1 MEFLG
6 FYCCLFLFSTERFGN
21 IIKMEFLFGM
31 FIYCVYHNGF
41 FGTVELT
48 LHKLLCVLILFM
60 FAFLG
65 VWFYSHSVTDIF
77 LIRKEKTIFSFL
89 KTWINNQFCFFVQQ
103 KFLFKI
109 DLFIEN
115 QMFPIKK
122 MIFKLM
128 ALRITALL
136 DFFLSDKYAAERVC
150 WILWWKNCWVREEIV
165 EERKENEE

>member
-41 FGTVELT
+41 LVVELT
-48 LHKLLCVLILFM
+48 LHRLLCVLILFM
-60 FAFLG
+60 FAFFGG
-65 VWFYSHSVTDIF
+65 VILLTFSCRHLF
-77 LIRKEKTIFSFL
+77 NKKRKKRFFPSWKLESTINFV
-89 KTWINNQFCFFVQQ
+89 FFVQQ

-115 QMFPIKK
+115 QMFPINK

-136 DFFLSDKYAAERVC
+136 DFFLSDKYVAERVC
-150 WILWWKNCWVREEIV
+150 WILWWKHYWVREEIV